1 MRLINNLWITKGQ
14 DYVYAHDTP
23 KLYTCLT
30 RVVLSWLEPLKGSQ
44 QALKGVACWVAIV
57 IGITMSI
64 AFGDRAYAVN
74 RPYKD
79 LTAIA
84 DYQLTDK
91 QYKCH
96 NEIVFRESSNNVE
109 AVNGSHIG
117 FYQMRTK
124 AVKTKSAYKQFY
136 IYWYYVASRYGVTIY
151 DEPNYCAA
159 LKHLKVKGWQ

>member
-1 MRLINNLWITKGQ
+1 
-14 DYVYAHDTP
+14 
-23 KLYTCLT
+23 
-30 RVVLSWLEPLKGSQ
+30 
-44 QALKGVACWVAIV
+44 
-57 IGITMSI
+57 MSI

-136 IYWYYVASRYGVTIY
+136 IYWYYVASRYGITIY